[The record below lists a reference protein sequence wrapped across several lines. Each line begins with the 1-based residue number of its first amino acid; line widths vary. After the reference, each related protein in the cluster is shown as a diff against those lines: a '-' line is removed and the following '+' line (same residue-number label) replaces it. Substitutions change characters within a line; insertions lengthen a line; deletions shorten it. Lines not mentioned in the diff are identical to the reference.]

1 MSFVVPDSTYG
12 LILAWLMNVLKDVS
26 FIEGVTIYESDFFI
40 TSSTKIP
47 AIAIQR
53 GILEEEDDENEKCVG
68 AMALKTDVAITLHI
82 PPTENETLNPIL
94 HYFEET
100 VIKEVIKAYLTGNPP
115 SNLQYLRFKG
125 SLVSNLFERENNTVF
140 SNMSQVKFSIGYTV

>member
-1 MSFVVPDSTYG
+1 MSFIVPESTYG
-12 LILAWLMNVLKDVS
+12 LILAWLMDTLKGIS

-40 TSSTKIP
+40 SSTTNIP

-53 GILEEEDDENEKCVG
+53 GVLEDEDDENEKCVG
-68 AMALKTDVAITLHI
+68 EMALKTDITITLHV

-100 VIKEVIKAYLTGNPP
+100 VIKEVIEAYLTGNPP
-115 SNLQYLRFKG
+115 SNLKYMSFKG

-140 SNMSQVKFSIGYTV
+140 SNMSQVKFSLGYSV